1 MPVRNVVNRSG
12 RGFRGYFP
20 SRKMKKKMIGWES
33 ILERYAIYL
42 FEFSPGVVSYCAQP
56 ELVYYPDGTELRKYY
71 PDFKI
76 TTTGGI
82 SVRIEV
88 KPSSKLLQK
97 KHAEKYRAIATHYQL
112 QEWNYQ
118 ILTEQEIQREP
129 LFSNLKKLRRHHR
142 PTKELPSLLSQISI
156 ALKHGPQ
163 PLGVLKMKQSD
174 IWRLL
179 ALGYL
184 RCDLA
189 APITASTLI
198 SLPGGHNDETLYF

>member
-1 MPVRNVVNRSG
+1 MSSRNVVNRSG

-20 SRKMKKKMIGWES
+20 SLKMKQMIGWES
-33 ILERYAIYL
+33 IQERNAIYL
-42 FEFSPGVVSYCAQP
+42 FEFSPGVASYRGQP
-56 ELVYYPDGTELRKYY
+56 ELIYYADGTEFRKYY
-71 PDFKI
+71 PDFEI

-82 SVRIEV
+82 SVQIEV

-97 KHAEKYRAIATHYQL
+97 KYADKYRAIAAHYQSL
-112 QEWNYQ
+112 GRHYQ
-118 ILTEQEIQREP
+118 ILTEKEIQREP
-129 LFSNLKKLRRHHR
+129 LFSNLKKLKRYYR
-142 PTKELPSLLSQISI
+142 PGNELKGVLNQIAL

-163 PLGVLKMKQSD
+163 PQSVLEMD
-174 IWRLL
+174 EATIWRLL

-198 SLPGGHNDETLYF
+198 SLPGGDGDEALLF

>member
-1 MPVRNVVNRSG
+1 MSSRNVVNRSG

-20 SRKMKKKMIGWES
+20 SRKMKEMIGWES
-33 ILERYAIYL
+33 ILERNAIYL
-42 FEFSPGVVSYCAQP
+42 FEFSPGVVSYRGQP
-56 ELVYYPDGTELRKYY
+56 ELVYYADGTEFRKYY
-71 PDFKI
+71 PDFEI

-82 SVRIEV
+82 SVHIEV

-97 KHAEKYRAIATHYQL
+97 RYADKYRAIAAHYQSL
-112 QEWNYQ
+112 GRHYQ
-118 ILTEQEIQREP
+118 ILTEKEIQREP
-129 LFSNLKKLRRHHR
+129 LFSNLKKLKRHHR
-142 PTKELPSLLSQISI
+142 PAHELKGVLNQIAR

-163 PLGVLKMKQSD
+163 PLGILEMNVAA

-184 RCDLA
+184 RCDFT

-198 SLPGGHNDETLYF
+198 SLPGGKNDEALLF

>member
-1 MPVRNVVNRSG
+1 MTIRDVVNRSG

-20 SRKMKKKMIGWES
+20 SRKMKEMIGWES
-33 ILERYAIYL
+33 ILERNAIYL
-42 FEFSPGVVSYCAQP
+42 FEFSPGVVSYCGQP

-88 KPSSKLLQK
+88 KPSSKLMQK
-97 KHAEKYRAIATHYQL
+97 KHADKYRTIATHYQL
-112 QEWNYQ
+112 QGWHYQ

-129 LFSNLKKLRRHHR
+129 LFSNLKKLKRHHR
-142 PTKELPSLLSQISI
+142 PTKELPRFLSQITS

-163 PLGVLKMKQSD
+163 PLGVLEMNEAA

-184 RCDLA
+184 RCDFA

-198 SLPGGHNDETLYF
+198 SLPGGHGDEALLF